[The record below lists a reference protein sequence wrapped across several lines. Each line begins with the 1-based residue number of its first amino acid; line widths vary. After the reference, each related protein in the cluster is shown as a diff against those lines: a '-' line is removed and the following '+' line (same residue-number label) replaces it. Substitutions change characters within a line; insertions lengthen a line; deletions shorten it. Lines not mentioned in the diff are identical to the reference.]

1 MAAESSPAPDSNLEK
16 ERRFESISG
25 VILAIF
31 AAFLAIANL
40 GGSKFDSDK
49 ITGTNEKTNVYA
61 WYQAK
66 SLKQNMLEN
75 QRDFISILLKAD
87 VINRESVPSLDTMLK
102 TLTKQISEYDKEKNE
117 LLLGSKKVG
126 KDNWVQEINGSYGK
140 VVGAIEW
147 ETKIQQLG
155 QAGSKFDISIL
166 FLEICLVIGAISLI
180 MHNERLR
187 ITFISM
193 MIALG
198 LIGTAYGIQAFMLAI
213 TANA

>member
-1 MAAESSPAPDSNLEK
+1 MTTDNSSTESNLEK

-31 AAFLAIANL
+31 AAFLAVTNL
-40 GGSKFDSDK
+40 GGGKYDSDK

-75 QRDFISILLKAD
+75 QRDFIAILLKAD
-87 VINRESVPSLDTMLK
+87 VITGDSIPSLDIMLK
-102 TLTKQISEYDKEKNE
+102 SLDKQISEYDKEKKE

-126 KDNWVQEINGSYGK
+126 KDNWVQEINGKYGH
-140 VVGAIEW
+140 VIGALEW
-147 ETKIQQLG
+147 EKKIKCLG

-187 ITFISM
+187 ITFISI
-193 MIALG
+193 MIAMG
-198 LIGTAYGIQAFMLAI
+198 LIGIAYGIQAFILAI
-213 TANA
+213 SSNS